1 VKYWIVVVF
10 PALTLAACGGGA
22 PPATPTPETGAEVAP
37 AEAAPDNAMDMTNIE
52 MHLWPSTEAP
62 GQEEKP
68 LLSIRAQRVTGNMD
82 GSGAELSFEG
92 AQAVVPQQKPEDSQI
107 HFEAASGTFQEN
119 QRAVL
124 KGGVKA
130 QIDDMAIALEEITW
144 EIAPQDGEE
153 GGTGMAFSDKPLTIT
168 SPTQKLE
175 AARLRLYP
183 DTNSM
188 ELYEVSGV
196 ITFTGEKP

>member
-1 VKYWIVVVF
+1 MNKWFLFVF
-10 PALTLAACGGGA
+10 PAFFLTACGGGA
-22 PPATPTPETGAEVAP
+22 PPAAPAPDTGAEQAP
-37 AEAAPDNAMDMTNIE
+37 ADVQENAMDMTNIE
-52 MHLWPSTEAP
+52 MHLWPANEAP

-82 GSGAELSFEG
+82 DSGAELSFEG

-130 QIDDMAIALEEITW
+130 QIDDMAITLEEITW
-144 EIAPQDGEE
+144 EIAPREGEE
-153 GGTGMAFSDKPLTIT
+153 RGTGMAFSDKPLTIT

-183 DTNSM
+183 DSNSM

>member
-1 VKYWIVVVF
+1 MKYWIAVVF

-22 PPATPTPETGAEVAP
+22 PPEAPAPQTDAETAP

-52 MHLWPSTEAP
+52 MHLWPSSEAP

>member
-10 PALTLAACGGGA
+10 PALTLAACGNGA
-22 PPATPTPETGAEVAP
+22 PPAAPPAQPDAESASAEVP
-37 AEAAPDNAMDMTNIE
+37 ENAMDMTNIE
-52 MHLWPSTEAP
+52 MHLWPSSEAP

-144 EIAPQDGEE
+144 EIAPREGEDS
-153 GGTGMAFSDKPLTIT
+153 GTGMAFSDKPLTIT

-183 DTNSM
+183 DSNSM